1 MNAARVVLGGFAAGL
16 LLLLSGIALAHGLL
30 GPEYIGAF
38 AAHRAHPVSAAT
50 VIENTMIRLAYGF
63 LAAFLYAAIRPR
75 FGAGPRT
82 ALVAALFVWVAAFV
96 PRLVELN
103 EFGILTGW
111 RLTVSVPWS
120 LAEVMLATLL
130 AGSIYRENRQGL
142 AEVR

>member
-63 LAAFLYAAIRPR
+63 LVAFLYAAIRPR

-111 RLTVSVPWS
+111 RLAVSVPWS

-130 AGSIYRENRQGL
+130 AGSIYRETTPGI